1 MKPTIKPSLNP
12 ISKLSSV
19 LVLVSILA
27 GCSATTTID
36 EYRPSGEAI
45 DLNADERVV
54 VLGRRDAGHYETDR
68 EFINC
73 VAKRMQGADIGVVP
87 EQQFIDSIYPWF
99 EPRTAPKGLPR
110 LKRLMQDPLIKGQ
123 VDQQSVRYLVWLDG
137 STETLDQGGSISC
150 AIGPGGGGCFGF
162 AQWDKLS
169 VYEAIVWDMTNLQE
183 MGRLRVDSEGTSY
196 LIGAVAPIPLLTP
209 VKNDACTSL
218 GNQLNS
224 FFSSPENP

>member
-110 LKRLMQDPLIKGQ
+110 LKKLMRDPSIKTV
-123 VDQQSVRYLVWLDG
+123 VDNQSVRYLVWLDG
-137 STETLDQGGSISC
+137 STETLDKGGSISC

-162 AQWDKLS
+162 AQWNKLS
-169 VYEAIVWDMTNLQE
+169 VYEAIVWDLQDLQE

-209 VKNDACTSL
+209 VKSDACSSL
-218 GNQLNS
+218 GKQLKT
-224 FFSSPENP
+224 FFTAS